1 MPFLHVLSHA
11 SAWAP
16 GMLMLAAMALAL
28 CHKGSVATLWRW
40 MLILSGAALAGSVW
54 AAIAAMAGIGS
65 LNLAGWLKASPMGLC
80 MAVLVQ
86 LLGTVIAAFSARY
99 LEGEPGQPRYM
110 AALAGVLAAVHVL
123 LLADH
128 WIVLA
133 IAWALVGIALQH
145 LLCFYPDRAFASL
158 AAHKK
163 QMADRVADVLLVG
176 AAALAWLEVGS
187 GSLSALWAHIARD
200 GMSALLHASALLLT
214 LAVILRTAL
223 LPVHGWLIQV
233 MEAPT
238 RCLHCCTQAWS
249 TWAGSC

>member
-1 MPFLHVLSHA
+1 MPFVHVLSHA

-40 MLILSGAALAGSVW
+40 MLILSGAALAGSVL
-54 AAIAAMAGIGS
+54 AAIAAMAGIGR
-65 LNLAGWLKASPMGLC
+65 LDHAGWLKASPMGLC
-80 MAVLVQ
+80 MGVLVQ

-187 GSLSALWAHIARD
+187 GSLSALWAYIARD
-200 GMSALLHASALLLT
+200 GMSPLLHASAVLLT

-238 RCLHCCTQAWS
+238 PAWS